1 MFGARPRESTHTP
14 RVLGRAEF
22 ARDRAPV
29 GMLAATQELT
39 RQFSPRKPSEG
50 LQVIRTNTFTLHHLE
65 TLSGLRFVLN
75 TDNDAGDLRPL
86 LRHIYG
92 SLWCVRGALRRAR
105 SRPAHRARAARQGR
119 THRQIAALRSEG
131 VAPRRIPAL
140 RSGPR
145 GVPLRVFEGRG
156 GEVVTELKLLV
167 SKRQNFGT
175 GGGAASSSRA
185 VYSSLVHGRERAV
198 RRAPRRV
205 AAAGAG
211 ARDGVDVV
219 AHLRAGER

>member
-1 MFGARPRESTHTP
+1 MRARAAPPKDMPAVFNLYIFNRRGDCLYYREWDRKLNTLADDPSEERRLMFGARPRESTHTP

-92 SLWCVRGALRRAR
+92 SLWCARGALRPSSEPRPPHRPVAR
-105 SRPAHRARAARQGR
+105 SAQGR

-131 VAPRRIPAL
+131 
-140 RSGPR
+140 
-145 GVPLRVFEGRG
+145 
-156 GEVVTELKLLV
+156 
-167 SKRQNFGT
+167 FGT
-175 GGGAASSSRA
+175 
-185 VYSSLVHGRERAV
+185 
-198 RRAPRRV
+198 RRV
-205 AAAGAG
+205 SA
-211 ARDGVDVV
+211 
-219 AHLRAGER
+219 L